1 MHSQKYKNNI
11 LVQMSGITE
20 YYGFS
25 STNALS
31 GTPIK
36 ESLNNMMQDQN
47 MDIKSNPTDKT
58 VIDPYGYGYIPT
70 MNETRL
76 KDSNDI
82 QIQEQNVFVVGAITG
97 VALIV
102 LGLLLS
108 SSSDIS
114 PTIQK

>member
-1 MHSQKYKNNI
+1 
-11 LVQMSGITE
+11 MSGITE
-20 YYGFS
+20 YYGFP
-25 STNALS
+25 TNILS

-36 ESLNNMMQDQN
+36 ESLNNMMQDQ
-47 MDIKSNPTDKT
+47 MDRKSNPKDNT

-70 MNETRL
+70 MNEIRL

-114 PTIQK
+114 PTIPK

>member
-1 MHSQKYKNNI
+1 
-11 LVQMSGITE
+11 MSGTTE

-36 ESLNNMMQDQN
+36 ESLNDMTTA
-47 MDIKSNPTDKT
+47 DISIPRPDDKDST
-58 VIDPYGYGYIPT
+58 VTDPYGYGYIPT
-70 MNETRL
+70 MNEIRL